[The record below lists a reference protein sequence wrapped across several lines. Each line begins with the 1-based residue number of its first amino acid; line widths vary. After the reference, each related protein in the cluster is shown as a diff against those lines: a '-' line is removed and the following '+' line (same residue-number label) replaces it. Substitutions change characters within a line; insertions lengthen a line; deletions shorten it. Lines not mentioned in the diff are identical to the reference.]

1 MVTLQFYQQGLSVEE
16 ISRKRG
22 FSPRTIVTH
31 LSELLEMKQP
41 VDIDRLVSPE
51 QQKLILQA
59 MQTVGDDSLKTI
71 REHLGEEY
79 GYEEIQLVRAWWR
92 REKS

>member
-16 ISRKRG
+16 IAQKRG

-79 GYEEIQLVRAWWR
+79 GYEEIQLVRSWWR

>member
-1 MVTLQFYQQGLSVEE
+1 
-16 ISRKRG
+16 
-22 FSPRTIVTH
+22 
-31 LSELLEMKQP
+31 
-41 VDIDRLVSPE
+41 
-51 QQKLILQA
+51 

-79 GYEEIQLVRAWWR
+79 GYEEIQLVRSWWR

>member
-1 MVTLQFYQQGLSVEE
+1 
-16 ISRKRG
+16 
-22 FSPRTIVTH
+22 
-31 LSELLEMKQP
+31 MKQP

-59 MQTVGDDSLKTI
+59 IQTVGAESLKTI

-92 REKS
+92 REYL